1 MKRFL
6 VILLTVLVFPFLS
19 APITHAQFS
28 EAKVQEFSAP
38 MDAPDFTLK
47 ELDGRN
53 ISLKELRGKIIVLN
67 FFTTW

>member
-6 VILLTVLVFPFLS
+6 VIFFAVLFFPFLNILI
-19 APITHAQFS
+19 AHAQFS

-38 MDAPDFTLK
+38 MNAPDFTLK
-47 ELDGRN
+47 ELDGGN
-53 ISLKELRGKIIVLN
+53 ISLKELRGKIVILN

>member
-1 MKRFL
+1 M
-6 VILLTVLVFPFLS
+6 ILFSVLVLSFLNT
-19 APITHAQFS
+19 PITHAQFS
-28 EAKVQEFSAP
+28 EANVQEFSAP

-53 ISLKELRGKIIVLN
+53 ISLKELRGKIVIIN

>member
-1 MKRFL
+1 MKRSWVFFF
-6 VILLTVLVFPFLS
+6 IVLVFPFLNN
-19 APITHAQFS
+19 PTTHAQFS

-47 ELDGRN
+47 ELNGGN
-53 ISLKELRGKIIVLN
+53 ISLKELRGKIVILN